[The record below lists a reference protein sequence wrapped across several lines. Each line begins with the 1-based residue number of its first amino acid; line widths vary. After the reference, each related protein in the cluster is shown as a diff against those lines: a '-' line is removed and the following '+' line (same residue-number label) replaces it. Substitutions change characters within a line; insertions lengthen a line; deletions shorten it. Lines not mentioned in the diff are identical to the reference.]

1 MIRFLA
7 KTVIEGVILLALLY
21 GSFYLAIK
29 VMPKTRASFS
39 IGSGQPGVEA
49 CILSIQFEKIVPPQ
63 PSNQLPPGIQIIPR
77 QRG

>member
-7 KTVIEGVILLALLY
+7 KAVIEGVILLALLY

-39 IGSGQPGVEA
+39 IGSGVPGIEA
-49 CILSIQFEKIVPPQ
+49 CVLSISFEKIEAQPQ
-63 PSNQLPPGIQIIPR
+63 NQLPPGIQIIPS